1 MAVELSDSERIQ
13 LGQVV
18 TQIFDNWGIKDVLQV
33 KLLGLPEKTKPRQ
46 LTRYRHGQQPLPQED
61 ELLERA
67 KHILGIQQ
75 SLEIM
80 FPLNKN
86 MPNFWLRN
94 RNRSLKGIP
103 LTIML
108 ETGLTGMG
116 RVWRILDCTQNWED

>member
-1 MAVELSDSERIQ
+1 MAVELSESERTQ

-18 TQIFDNWGIKDVLQV
+18 TDIFNSWGVKDELQIV
-33 KLLGLPEKTKPRQ
+33 LLGLPEKTKPRQ
-46 LTRYRHGQQPLPQED
+46 LTRFRHGQQPLPQED
-61 ELLERA
+61 ELLDRA

-75 SLEIM
+75 SLDIM

-86 MPNFWLRN
+86 MPNFWLHN

-108 ETGLTGMG
+108 ETGLIGMG
-116 RVWRILDCTQNWED
+116 RVWRTLDCTQNWED